1 MSRYKGLLARLK
13 AWRRWD
19 TFHRGTFWGLRGT
32 LVGMLVSLIFSFFA
46 ITTESLQAAN
56 YLRLLALGGIGG
68 LGISL
73 FLLWLKRP
81 TLIQSA
87 RRYEQH
93 HNLKERISTAIELHD
108 EKNISPEWKALQL
121 NDAYQASAE
130 IDPRSGF
137 DWGIP
142 KRDWAG
148 LVIVAAL
155 AIGTWFYGQG
165 AFEQAFIKAEQQTL
179 IDAQVN
185 EIENLITEVQ
195 KNETLSEAE
204 REQMVAPLQ
213 AAVDELNQA
222 ESMEEAVSI
231 LADAQQSLDELSQ
244 AGAAASQGLQEAGE
258 KLAEMQAEEK
268 TPFGEAMSNADFQ
281 AAAEALDEMSSGMD
295 AQTQSVLAEEMAQA
309 AEAMQQTN
317 PELAQE
323 MQQAAD
329 ALQQEQLDA
338 EELQEALEQAADAM
352 QQANEQMEMTQAAEQ
367 TSDALESNRES
378 LMQSASEGQPQGE
391 GDPMA
396 GEQNGEDSGSGFSET
411 GEGAPDSAPAQRIE
425 SEGDTA
431 GLNPSGESGVALGQI
446 ASQFEQSGESIS
458 SYEEFFMHYET
469 SAWESL
475 QNDAVPLAL
484 RSVVRDYFSSLN
496 P

>member
-32 LVGMLVSLIFSFFA
+32 LVGMLASLIFSFFA
-46 ITTESLQAAN
+46 ITTESLQAAS

-68 LGISL
+68 FVISL
-73 FLLWLKRP
+73 FILWLKRP

-87 RRYEQH
+87 RHYEQH

-108 EKNISPEWKALQL
+108 DEKISPEWKAMQI
-121 NDAYQASAE
+121 NDAFASTAK

-137 DWGIP
+137 NWRISR
-142 KRDWAG
+142 RDSGA

-165 AFEQAFIKAEQQTL
+165 AFEQAFIQAQQQAL
-179 IDAQVN
+179 IEAQVN
-185 EIENLITEVQ
+185 EIEELITEIE
-195 KNETLSEAE
+195 KKETLSEAE
-204 REQMVAPLQ
+204 REQITAPLQ
-213 AAVDELNQA
+213 EAVEDLNQA

-231 LADAQQSLDELSQ
+231 LAEAQQSLDELSQ
-244 AGAAASQGLQEAGE
+244 AGAAASEGLQEAAE
-258 KLAEMQAEEK
+258 KLAEIQEA
-268 TPFGEAMSNADFQ
+268 TPFGEALSNASFQ
-281 AAAEALDEMSSGMD
+281 EAAEALNEMSGNMD
-295 AQTQSVLAEEMAQA
+295 AQTQAALSEELSQAAAAMQEANPEMAEQ
-309 AEAMQQTN
+309 
-317 PELAQE
+317 

-329 ALQQEQLDA
+329 AMQEGMDAEQLQQ
-338 EELQEALEQAADAM
+338 ALEEIADAM
-352 QQANEQMEMTQAAEQ
+352 ENANEQMEMSQAAEQ
-367 TSDALESNRES
+367 SGEALESSRES
-378 LMQSASEGQPQGE
+378 LMQSGSEGEQGE
-391 GDPMA
+391 GQEMA
-396 GEQNGEDSGSGFSET
+396 GEQEGEQPGSGFSEN
-411 GEGAPDSAPAQRIE
+411 GEGAPSSAPVERIE
-425 SEGDTA
+425 TEGDVA
-431 GLNPSGESGVALGQI
+431 GLDPSGESGAALGEI
-446 ASQFEQSGESIS
+446 ASQFEQSGESIE
-458 SYEEFFMHYET
+458 SYEAFYTEYEN

>member
-1 MSRYKGLLARLK
+1 MGIFASVILA
-13 AWRRWD
+13 
-19 TFHRGTFWGLRGT
+19 
-32 LVGMLVSLIFSFFA
+32 LVA

-68 LGISL
+68 FGISL
-73 FLLWLKRP
+73 LLLWLKRP

-87 RRYEQH
+87 RHYEQH
-93 HNLKERISTAIELHD
+93 HKLKERISTAIELHAD
-108 EKNISPEWKALQL
+108 ENISPEWKALQL

-137 DWGIP
+137 DWRIP

-148 LVIVAAL
+148 LLVVAAL
-155 AIGTWFYGQG
+155 AVGTWFYGQG
-165 AFEQAFIKAEQQTL
+165 AFEQAFIKAEQQAL

-185 EIENLITEVQ
+185 EIENLITEIE

-204 REQMVAPLQ
+204 REQVTAPLQ

-244 AGAAASQGLQEAGE
+244 AGEAASAGLQEASQ
-258 KLAEMQAEEK
+258 KLAEMEES
-268 TPFGEAMSNADFQ
+268 TPFGESMTNADFVG
-281 AAAEALDEMSSGMD
+281 AAEALQEMSSGMD
-295 AQTQSVLAEEMAQA
+295 AQTQAVLADELAQA
-309 AEAMQQTN
+309 AEAMQQSN

-329 ALQQEQLDA
+329 ALQQEQMSA
-338 EELQEALEQAADAM
+338 EDLQQALEQAAEAM
-352 QQANEQMEMTQAAEQ
+352 QGANDQVEMTQAAQ
-367 TSDALESNRES
+367 QSSDALESSRES
-378 LMQSASEGQPQGE
+378 LMQSGSEGQPQGE
-391 GDPMA
+391 GQPMA
-396 GEQNGEDSGSGFSET
+396 GEPQGEDTGSGSSET
-411 GEGAPDSAPAQRIE
+411 GEGAPSSAPAQRIE
-425 SEGDTA
+425 SDGETA
-431 GLNPSGESGVALGQI
+431 GLDPSGESGGAIGEI
-446 ASQFEQSGESIS
+446 ASQFEQSGESID
-458 SYEEFFMHYET
+458 SYESFYTEYEN

-475 QNDAVPLAL
+475 QSDAVPLAL